1 MLAVGVLAAV
11 AALVLGLRFRVVTL
25 VLLTLAI
32 VINFATSVL
41 AGSGPLVVGLQMLAT
56 LASVQISYLVGC
68 LLAAHLPVRAELHAK
83 CAALHS
89 GNTFQERLKAAVL
102 VIVRS
107 FSIRKIRALGRLALA
122 PRSDGVMNPRRFA
135 ISAAV
140 LFGTV
145 ILVGGVIAAVA
156 GFGMADVKNT
166 HRARIDD
173 RATEKGEVSISNADA
188 VSVAA
193 AVTAITEVAL
203 PDASQVS
210 ASETPPLQFA
220 TASSDLAHTDTKEAV
235 SSAETLGESL
245 DESLPESSQMLGPET
260 APVQIATA
268 SALDLVHSD
277 AKEAVSSTATLDDS
291 LPDRSRALVP
301 ETPPDGKEAV
311 TSTETLDECLMR
323 EVCIDQYL
331 WSVYQRAPKEDTT
344 KLVERR
350 KVIVKTDGT
359 PQTVVKEFT
368 RLVDEDFTWK
378 DPKAAEKAGMSLME
392 YVIGGMDR
400 SFKLKLYHALRAM
413 DDAGL
418 SPGITSAFRDDY
430 RQSLASGL
438 KAAANRSYH
447 GGSLRGGYG
456 HGLAADLVSVKGE
469 TRAERFTSS
478 EHVWKWIDLH
488 GKEFGIGRPYLDK
501 DPAHV
506 APIDGKEYAD
516 HRRGANTQHARS
528 ETKTRSLLTVR
539 DDHNIAKLAKTARSS
554 NF

>member
-1 MLAVGVLAAV
+1 MGAA
-11 AALVLGLRFRVVTL
+11 
-25 VLLTLAI
+25 
-32 VINFATSVL
+32 
-41 AGSGPLVVGLQMLAT
+41 
-56 LASVQISYLVGC
+56 
-68 LLAAHLPVRAELHAK
+68 
-83 CAALHS
+83 
-89 GNTFQERLKAAVL
+89 
-102 VIVRS
+102 
-107 FSIRKIRALGRLALA
+107 
-122 PRSDGVMNPRRFA
+122 
-135 ISAAV
+135 
-140 LFGTV
+140 LFGTA
-145 ILVGGVIAAVA
+145 ILVSGVIAAFA
-156 GFGMADVKNT
+156 SFGMADVKNT
-166 HRARIDD
+166 HAAGIEDH
-173 RATEKGEVSISNADA
+173 ATEKGEVTISNTGSTSADTA
-188 VSVAA
+188 VS
-193 AVTAITEVAL
+193 AITETAL

-210 ASETPPLQFA
+210 ASETPPVQPA
-220 TASSDLAHTDTKEAV
+220 AVSSDLTYTDKEAV
-235 SSAETLGESL
+235 SSAKTL
-245 DESLPESSQMLGPET
+245 DESSPDSSQTLGPAT
-260 APVQIATA
+260 LPVQVATA
-268 SALDLVHSD
+268 SASDLVHSD
-277 AKEAVSSTATLDDS
+277 AKEAASSTATLDDP
-291 LPDRSRALVP
+291 LPDSSQALAP
-301 ETPPDGKEAV
+301 ETPPDGKEAA
-311 TSTETLDECLMR
+311 TPTETPDECLMR

-344 KLVERR
+344 KVVERT
-350 KVIVKTDGT
+350 KVIVKTDGK

-368 RLVDEDFTWK
+368 RLVDEDFAWK

-400 SFKLKLYHALRAM
+400 DFKLKLYHALRAM

-438 KAAANRSYH
+438 KAATNRSYH

-478 EHVWKWIDLH
+478 EHLWKWIDLH

-516 HRRGANTQHARS
+516 HRRGANTQRARL
-528 ETKTRSLLTVR
+528 ETKTRNLLTVR

>member
-11 AALVLGLRFRVVTL
+11 AALVLGLRFSVVTL
-25 VLLTLAI
+25 VLLTLAT
-32 VINFATSVL
+32 VINFATGVL
-41 AGSGPLVVGLQMLAT
+41 GGSSPLAVGLQMLAT

-68 LLAAHLPVRAELHAK
+68 LLAAHLPKRAEILSARMQMRCVAIRQHI
-83 CAALHS
+83 S
-89 GNTFQERLKAAVL
+89 GKIE
-102 VIVRS
+102 S
-107 FSIRKIRALGRLALA
+107 FSSGHCAIIFDPKDQGRRTLGPSMT
-122 PRSDGVMNPRRFA
+122 PRSDGAMNPR
-135 ISAAV
+135 IMAAA
-140 LFGTV
+140 LFGAV

-156 GFGMADVKNT
+156 GFGMADVRNIDA
-166 HRARIDD
+166 ARIED
-173 RATEKGEVSISNADA
+173 RATEMGEASVSNVDS
-188 VSVAA
+188 AA
-193 AVTAITEVAL
+193 TALTAITKAAL
-203 PDASQVS
+203 PDASPR
-210 ASETPPLQFA
+210 SEPETVPVQLA
-220 TASSDLAHTDTKEAV
+220 AADLAHNTKEAM
-235 SSAETLGESL
+235 SSAETL
-245 DESLPESSQMLGPET
+245 DESLPDSSQMLGAET
-260 APVQIATA
+260 SPVKIATA

-277 AKEAVSSTATLDDS
+277 AKEAVSSTATLDES
-291 LPDRSRALVP
+291 LPDRSRALAP
-301 ETPPDGKEAV
+301 ETPSDAKEV
-311 TSTETLDECLMR
+311 ESSNETPDECLER

-331 WSVYQRAPKEDTT
+331 WSVYQRAPKEDAI
-344 KLVERR
+344 KVIDRR
-350 KVIVKTDGT
+350 KVVVKTDGK

-368 RLVDEDFTWK
+368 RLVDEDFAWK

-400 SFKLKLYHALRAM
+400 DFKLKLYHALRAM

-438 KAAANRSYH
+438 KAATNRSYH

-478 EHVWKWIDLH
+478 EHLWKWIDVH

-528 ETKTRSLLTVR
+528 ETKTHNLLTVR